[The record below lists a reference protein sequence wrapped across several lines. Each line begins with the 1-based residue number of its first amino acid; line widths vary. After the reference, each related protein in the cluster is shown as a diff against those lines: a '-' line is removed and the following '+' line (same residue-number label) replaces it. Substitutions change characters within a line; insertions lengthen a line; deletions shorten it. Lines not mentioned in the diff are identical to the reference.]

1 MFTGYSNDPEN
12 LGEIFEVKFLL
23 SQEFHQNLDDSRVWN
38 TQERWRSGWFSQ
50 IFEVES
56 QYIVCQWKRMYLF
69 YLLFAGDYEGNPEN
83 KTCVTQL
90 IIKKLGLTEQ
100 KYWDA
105 E

>member
-1 MFTGYSNDPEN
+1 
-12 LGEIFEVKFLL
+12 
-23 SQEFHQNLDDSRVWN
+23 
-38 TQERWRSGWFSQ
+38 
-50 IFEVES
+50 
-56 QYIVCQWKRMYLF
+56 MYLF